1 MGYGKNLQM
10 LLSEMGIPIV
20 TVAKAAGIPASTL
33 YSIIDRD
40 PEDMKIN
47 TLKKIE
53 RGLNI
58 IPGDAY
64 YQILH
69 SLPIENASRDRN
81 FERYTYEQLDEQL
94 HYSYYNLN
102 RQGKWKVIEYARD
115 LVLIHKY
122 KKNDDE

>member
-33 YSIIDRD
+33 HSIIDRD
-40 PEDMKIN
+40 PED
-47 TLKKIE
+47 
-53 RGLNI
+53 